1 MQLFLL
7 ADNGLILGGTS
18 LEGTLWR
25 MSDEGYSNETL
36 VRVKLD
42 IDGHP
47 TKYRLEITNKRAS
60 MVGPVMVPQP
70 LQNHSVIFWPGTM
83 SFKHDWTHAYMLNAQ

>member
-25 MSDEGYSNETL
+25 MSDAGYCNETL

-47 TKYRLEITNKRAS
+47 TKYRMEISNRGLS
-60 MVGPVMVPQP
+60 MEGPVMVPP
-70 LQNHSVIFWPGTM
+70 LQNDSVIFWPGTM
-83 SFKHDWTHAYMLNAQ
+83 FLKHDWTHAYMLNAQ